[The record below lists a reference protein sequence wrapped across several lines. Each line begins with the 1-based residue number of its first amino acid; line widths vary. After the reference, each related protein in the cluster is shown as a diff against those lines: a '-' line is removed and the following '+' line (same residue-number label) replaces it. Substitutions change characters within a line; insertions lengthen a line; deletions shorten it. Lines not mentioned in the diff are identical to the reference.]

1 MKRVMTCVLAGGRTR
16 GLSVLSHPRSVAAVP
31 FAGKYRLIDFALSN
45 CVNSEVYS
53 VAILAQYA
61 PLSLLGHVGRGD
73 PWDLNRRDGG
83 VMILQPY
90 ARQQFARWYEGTA
103 DALRQNLDV
112 LLGSDIDRVVIVS
125 SDVVCK
131 MDYSWM
137 LKAHRKAGVPA
148 TIAVGPPPYGESH
161 RFGMVETDAAGRV
174 TTFTEKPSETGAN
187 LAFMGTYVF
196 ETSYLARI
204 LQETPGSN
212 LILDVLHARIR
223 AGDPVLAYRFEG
235 YWEDVGRIPEYF
247 RAHQRLLG
255 PDPAPDLYDP
265 GWLIYARSVEMFP
278 VHLDEGAQVKESL
291 LSNGAVIEGT
301 VERSVL
307 SPGVYVGPGAVV
319 RDSIVFNDTVIGPGA
334 RVERAVLDK
343 NVMVG
348 ADAVVGNPNARGDR
362 GDPELDGITLI
373 GKWARVS
380 DHGSVAP
387 GTALAPGQPMAQDV
401 FGREAEALR
410 R

>member
-1 MKRVMTCVLAGGRTR
+1 
-16 GLSVLSHPRSVAAVP
+16 VAAVP

-45 CVNSEVYS
+45 CVNSEIYS

-90 ARQQFARWYEGTA
+90 ARQQSARWYEGTA

-112 LLGSDIDRVVIVS
+112 ILGSGVERVVIVS

-148 TIAVGPPPYGESH
+148 TIAVGPAPYGECQ
-161 RFGMVETDAAGRV
+161 RFGMVGVDGEGRV
-174 TTFTEKPSETGAN
+174 ASFEEKPAETGAD

-196 ETSYLARI
+196 DTAYLVRI

-212 LILDVLHARIR
+212 LILDVLQARIR
-223 AGDPVLAYRFEG
+223 AGDPVLAYRFDG
-235 YWEDVGRIPEYF
+235 YWEDVGAVPEYF

-278 VHLDEGAQVKESL
+278 VHFDEAAVVKESL
-291 LSNGAVIEGT
+291 ISNGAVIEGT

-319 RDSIVFNDTVIGPGA
+319 RESVIFGDTVIGPGA
-334 RVERAVLDK
+334 TVERSIIDK
-343 NVMVG
+343 NVIVG
-348 ADAVVGNPNARGDR
+348 ADARVGDLGARADR
-362 GDPELDGITLI
+362 GSPELDGITLI

-380 DHGSVAP
+380 DG
-387 GTALAPGQPMAQDV
+387 GTASPGVAVPPGQPMAQEV

>member
-1 MKRVMTCVLAGGRTR
+1 MTCVLAGGRTR
-16 GLSVLSHPRSVAAVP
+16 GLSVLSQPRSIAAVP

-45 CVNSEVYS
+45 CVNSEIHT

-90 ARQQFARWYEGTA
+90 ARQQSARWYEGTA

-112 LLGSDIDRVVIVS
+112 ILNAGVDRVVIVS

-137 LKAHRKAGVPA
+137 LKAHMKAGVPA
-148 TIAVGPPPYGESH
+148 TIAVGPPPYGEFH
-161 RFGMVETDAAGRV
+161 RFGMVDVDGDGRV
-174 TTFTEKPSETGAN
+174 VTFTEKPTEPTGSD
-187 LAFMGTYVF
+187 LAFLGTYVF
-196 ETSYLARI
+196 ETSYLVRI
-204 LQETPGSN
+204 LRETPGSN
-212 LILDVLHARIR
+212 LNLDVLHARIQ

-235 YWEDVGRIPEYF
+235 YWEDVGTVPEYF

-265 GWLIYARSVEMFP
+265 GWRIYTRSVEMFP
-278 VHLDEGAQVKESL
+278 VHFDEAAEVRESL
-291 LSNGAVIEGT
+291 ISNGAVIEGT

-307 SPGVYVGPGAVV
+307 SPGVYVGPGALV
-319 RDSIVFNDTVIGPGA
+319 RDSVVFGDTVIGPGA
-334 RVERAVLDK
+334 RVERAILDK
-343 NVMVG
+343 NVLVG
-348 ADAVVGNPNARGDR
+348 AEARVGGMDAAGEGDGPSR
-362 GDPELDGITLI
+362 DGITLV
-373 GKWARVS
+373 GKWARIS
-380 DHGSVAP
+380 DQATVRA
-387 GTALAPGQPMAQDV
+387 GTEIHSGQPMAMEV
-401 FGREAEALR
+401 FGKDAEALR